1 MAVGE
6 ELWVGLGNG
15 QVLIFDIIKNNSF
28 EDEAYL
34 VLGENK
40 GKQKLKQSWL
50 NQLRFIKQFLEARS
64 KELIDI

>member
-40 GKQKLKQSWL
+40 GKQKDS
-50 NQLRFIKQFLEARS
+50 RG
-64 KELIDI
+64 LISCLL

>member
-15 QVLIFDIIKNNSF
+15 QVLIFDIIKNSSY

-34 VLGENK
+34 VLSENK
-40 GKQKLKQSWL
+40 GKKKKHSRR
-50 NQLRFIKQFLEARS
+50 NQLRFVKQSLEA
-64 KELIDI
+64 